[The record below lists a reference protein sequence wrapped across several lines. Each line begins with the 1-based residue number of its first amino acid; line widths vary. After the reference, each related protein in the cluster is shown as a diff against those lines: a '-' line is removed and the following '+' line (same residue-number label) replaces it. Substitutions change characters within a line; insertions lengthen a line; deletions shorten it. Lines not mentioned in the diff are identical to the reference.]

1 MNEPAV
7 PASLP
12 SGQPSPAPSPPRW
25 PFLVAGA
32 VSVAV
37 AIAVGEIVAGLVAGA
52 PSLVVAIGSL
62 VIDLQPA
69 GAKDLVV
76 SLFGTNDKLALNV
89 VVLVAA
95 LAIGGFL
102 GLVAR
107 TRFGRVAAVYVAVG
121 IVALFASL
129 RLEAF
134 SAPLSVVTVV
144 LAVGAAL
151 LTLRVLVD
159 AAEQRIAS
167 GAPARAGMPDWD
179 RRRFLVLSGSLA
191 VGSIAVGS
199 IGRAL
204 LQNAHALEPVSVNLP
219 PPSLAPAPLQPDAS
233 LPVDGI
239 TPIVVPNDAFYR
251 IDTALLV
258 PRVNVATWNVTV
270 KGMVDRTVTLTYDE
284 LAALPI
290 FEQYVTIACVSNE
303 VGGDLV
309 GNALWR
315 GVHLRD
321 VLAMAGV
328 DPGAS
333 QIVGRSVDG
342 FTVGFPTAWAMD
354 PSRDPMIALGMNGE
368 PLPVEHGYP
377 ARLIVPGLYG
387 YVSATKWLAEIELT
401 TLDAFDAYWIPRGWS
416 KEAPI
421 LTQSRIDVPHDGAG
435 LGAGPVAIA
444 GVAWA
449 PDRGIAKVEVRIDG
463 GAWLPATLSA
473 AISKATWVQWRV
485 GWDAT
490 AGEHTIEVRATDGRG
505 EVQTDQVS
513 PPPPDGARGHHTI
526 RVRVG

>member
-107 TRFGRVAAVYVAVG
+107 TRFGRVAAGTSPSGSWRSSPV
-121 IVALFASL
+121 

-167 GAPARAGMPDWD
+167 VRRPGRGCPTGTAAGSSS
-179 RRRFLVLSGSLA
+179 LSGSLA

-204 LQNAHALEPVSVNLP
+204 SNAHAPEPVSVNLP
-219 PPSLAPAPLQPDAS
+219 PPSLASAPPPAGCS
-233 LPVDGI
+233 RCRSTGS
-239 TPIVVPNDAFYR
+239 
-251 IDTALLV
+251 
-258 PRVNVATWNVTV
+258 PR
-270 KGMVDRTVTLTYDE
+270 
-284 LAALPI
+284 
-290 FEQYVTIACVSNE
+290 S
-303 VGGDLV
+303 
-309 GNALWR
+309 
-315 GVHLRD
+315 
-321 VLAMAGV
+321 
-328 DPGAS
+328 S
-333 QIVGRSVDG
+333 
-342 FTVGFPTAWAMD
+342 
-354 PSRDPMIALGMNGE
+354 SR
-368 PLPVEHGYP
+368 
-377 ARLIVPGLYG
+377 
-387 YVSATKWLAEIELT
+387 T
-401 TLDAFDAYWIPRGWS
+401 TLSTGSTRRSSSRG
-416 KEAPI
+416 
-421 LTQSRIDVPHDGAG
+421 SRRH
-435 LGAGPVAIA
+435 LER
-444 GVAWA
+444 
-449 PDRGIAKVEVRIDG
+449 DRER
-463 GAWLPATLSA
+463 
-473 AISKATWVQWRV
+473 
-485 GWDAT
+485 
-490 AGEHTIEVRATDGRG
+490 DGR
-505 EVQTDQVS
+505 
-513 PPPPDGARGHHTI
+513 PDGDR
-526 RVRVG
+526 